1 MKSLFNFYLDD
12 DQKQKATAKLA
23 KLCGDQPKGLLAS
36 FLRIQIKLF
45 NATPEDKV
53 DPRLIEAIAAEYEF
67 TQKCN
72 KRSNL

>member
-12 DQKQKATAKLA
+12 EQKQKATAKLV

-36 FLRIQIKLF
+36 FLRVQVKLF
-45 NATPEDKV
+45 NATPEEKIDS
-53 DPRLIEAIAAEYEF
+53 RLIEAIAAEYEF
-67 TQKCN
+67 SQTCN